1 MSTRYVWNK
10 YSCNTGYQFH
20 QVDVENISQ
29 SKPFKCGEKDSDAGS
44 DIFLALFKS
53 QPIPTGRGSAKY
65 TGTYTLLDGTN
76 DRTFYTSEYPWAA
89 VVANDKSWAPNARK
103 NDGFP
108 EYPSAGNTYSGT
120 ITLHESWATSSS
132 YGVLYH
138 ASSPNGAKTERW
150 YPRSQHNASLR
161 GYYLNLSYAGTD
173 PGEYLYEYEIETIY
187 SQGSTSYGQVTSADS
202 GAYPANSYSGSYWYR
217 SQGSDTIDPAA
228 VTLPASIF
236 GGDTVAVNVTPSS
249 GKTYGGTVSYTYQYR
264 LDGGAWETLATTT
277 ETSQTITVP
286 KGTSTVEVQ
295 VCAQDDLGFTSAAWV
310 SSGAVSVTNNLAPTA
325 PGSIQVSGV
334 VAGDSVTVTLT
345 PAADPDG
352 SVSEYIIQRQIDGG
366 DWIEVQRS
374 AALTFTQTVSGDWST
389 LAFRAAAVD
398 NEGAQGPY
406 ITSETLPVSRGAVTI
421 TGPEAD
427 QGTHSGPFDLT
438 VTLGITGSPQTPDLH
453 FSAALDGVEAVSAA
467 HQAGDQIT
475 LRLYP
480 QAMPRGAHV
489 LKVTATKE
497 DYMAASQSYTYTI
510 PEWDGSD
517 IEGGWSGVIQDPT
530 GRKLLPKTLAQDCLG
545 PGGKDMAT
553 LITELKQQMGQLSPA
568 EDVIRQAPPSGSFE
582 LTPGT
587 LYDFTQAAA
596 ADLTFTLGAAEGTRA
611 AAYHVLF
618 QSGATPT
625 AVHLPEGIRTPDG
638 YAIEAGRVYELSILE
653 NLLTFQS
660 WEAST

>member
-10 YSCNTGYQFH
+10 YNRNSRYVNNDASDYSIDVDSQYDDVFSIEETDPSPMSTNGRYSVTLKRILSVLQAYKGDTDRCIVLVDKDENYKAGDVV
-20 QVDVENISQ
+20 QVSTVYKLRSSSHYWKYKNSAEI
-29 SKPFKCGEKDSDAGS
+29 
-44 DIFLALFKS
+44 
-53 QPIPTGRGSAKY
+53 IPSLNS
-65 TGTYTLLDGTN
+65 TGTDKTYCWR
-76 DRTFYTSEYPWAA
+76 RT
-89 VVANDKSWAPNARK
+89 
-103 NDGFP
+103 
-108 EYPSAGNTYSGT
+108 
-120 ITLHESWATSSS
+120 
-132 YGVLYH
+132 
-138 ASSPNGAKTERW
+138 
-150 YPRSQHNASLR
+150 ASL
-161 GYYLNLSYAGTD
+161 
-173 PGEYLYEYEIETIY
+173 EY
-187 SQGSTSYGQVTSADS
+187 SQGSTLQGTVSSANS
-202 GAYPANSYSGSYWYR
+202 GAYPQNSYSGSYWYVY
-217 SQGSDTIDPAA
+217 QGADSIDPAA
-228 VTLPASIF
+228 VTLPASIM
-236 GGDTVAVNVTPSS
+236 GGDTVTATVTPSA
-249 GKTYGGTVSYTYQYR
+249 GKVYGGTVRYTYQYR
-264 LDGGAWETLATTT
+264 LDGGAWQDLATTT
-277 ETSQTITVP
+277 ETSQTLTVP

-352 SVSEYIIQRQIDGG
+352 SISEYIIQRQIDGG

-438 VTLGITGSPQTPDLH
+438 VTLGITGSLQTPDLH

-553 LITELKQQMGQLSPA
+553 LITEVQQLLGQISPA

-582 LTPGT
+582 LAPGI

-618 QSGATPT
+618 QSGSTPT
-625 AVHLPEGIRTPDG
+625 TVHLPEGIRTPDG